1 MSDYP
6 DALASTFN
14 DYSQIDSYSS
24 ISELVELL
32 SNQLYSSQFKNIW
45 VRGELINYTFSA
57 NQNHFFSLQ
66 DNHASIECIAF
77 SNSFQKL
84 DQTTQVGK
92 EVLVHGSVDIYK
104 QKGRLQFVSDFI
116 YFGNDGSKE
125 AELLRLKQMLQ
136 DEGLFE
142 KSRKRIL
149 PKYPATIGI
158 ITSAQGAVIKD
169 LIQIINRRWPLMHIL
184 LCPASV
190 QGSGAEQQI
199 IKALSSLSSFQ
210 PDITI
215 IARGGGADEDF
226 DIFNSENVVRSIF
239 KFKHP
244 VITALGHQKNSTL
257 SDLVS
262 DVSVATPSE
271 AAEIITPDITI
282 IKRNINDLQNNA
294 YDLLKNNLLIL
305 KNSYIKKLS
314 FLTKKQFKTLE
325 IKNTANK
332 NLIFISNAASRTL
345 SANKLKN
352 QALKDRMDALSH
364 KKVMERGYSIITNK
378 KNKII
383 NKKQDLIKEKHFM
396 INLVD
401 GAIESAIRSNNDK

>member
-1 MSDYP
+1 LSDYP
-6 DALASTFN
+6 DALANTFN
-14 DYSQIDSYSS
+14 NHSEVDSYSS
-24 ISELVELL
+24 ISELINLL
-32 SNQLYSSQFKNIW
+32 SNQLYSNQFKNIW
-45 VRGELINYTFSA
+45 LRGELINYTFSA

-66 DNHASIECIAF
+66 DDNASIECVAF

-84 DQTTQVGK
+84 DQKTQLGK

-104 QKGRLQFVSDFI
+104 KRGRLQFVADFI
-116 YFGNDGSKE
+116 YFGNRGSKE
-125 AELLRLKQMLQ
+125 AELMRLKQTLQ

-142 KSRKRIL
+142 ESRKRIL
-149 PKYPATIGI
+149 PQYPETIGI
-158 ITSAQGAVIKD
+158 VTSAQGAVIKD
-169 LIQIINRRWPLMHIL
+169 LIQIINRRWPLVHVVL
-184 LCPASV
+184 SPASV
-190 QGSGAEQQI
+190 QGSGADQQI
-199 IKALSSLSSFQ
+199 INALDLLSTFQ

-226 DIFNSENVVRSIF
+226 DIFNSEKVVRSIF

-271 AAEIITPDITI
+271 AAEIITPDTI
-282 IKRNINDLQNNA
+282 MIKKYINDLQSNT
-294 YDLLKNNLLIL
+294 YELLKNRLSIL
-305 KNSYIKKLS
+305 KNAHIKNLS
-314 FLTKKQFKTLE
+314 FLTKNRFNILE

-332 NLIFISNAASRTL
+332 NLNSISQTTSRTL
-345 SANKLKN
+345 FETKLKN

-378 KNKII
+378 KNEII
-383 NKKQDLIKEKHFM
+383 NNKKVLIKEKHFM
-396 INLVD
+396 VNLID
-401 GAIESAIRSNNDK
+401 GAIESSIRNKND